1 MAVQLDLPSAFTGE
15 PDQQLRQVY
24 SYLYQLSEQLTNA
37 LNTISADQFVAEDR
51 NVLTNLKD
59 GELPAAADKTIKA
72 QGSTLKSLIVKTA
85 DRIEQQ
91 MDLLEQNFSSN
102 YVAQSEFGTY
112 KDEVDNKVQTSANG
126 VKTTIEALEVTLSNK
141 IGQTDFS

>member
-72 QGSTLKSLIVKTA
+72 QGSTLKALIVKTA
-85 DRIEQQ
+85 DNIQQ
-91 MDLLEQNFSSN
+91 KMDILEQTFRSD
-102 YVAQSEFGTY
+102 YVAQSEFG
-112 KDEVDNKVQTSANG
+112 EFQEQ
-126 VKTTIEALEVTLSNK
+126 I
-141 IGQTDFS
+141 